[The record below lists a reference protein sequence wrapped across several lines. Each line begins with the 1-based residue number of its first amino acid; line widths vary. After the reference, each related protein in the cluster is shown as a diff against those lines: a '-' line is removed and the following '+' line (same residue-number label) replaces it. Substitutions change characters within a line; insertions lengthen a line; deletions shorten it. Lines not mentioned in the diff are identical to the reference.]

1 MLDTSAWNKS
11 FQHANS
17 SYLAGDILGADWG
30 YPGIR
35 DYMKQFEDG
44 NRYYIDVN
52 GKTTLIGQH
61 SESIAPIVSGTDGLH
76 QYTWQAIYSMV
87 INAGLKSCNAK
98 AYYILRGDDA
108 RVCGVFDERM
118 SDAEVMAE
126 MTNIRNSLLN
136 YLEGFGFKINISESY
151 ISRDLFSFNKT
162 LMFRTIK
169 LAQFLKLGGKIRATQ
184 DVVIPNFEEF
194 VGNIYSAGYS
204 SAGVDVHPSSAFI
217 VTIVQ
222 ACALVKEKRPK
233 LLNRESVTL
242 FSWNCELG
250 GYPAKC

>member
-1 MLDTSAWNKS
+1 
-11 FQHANS
+11 
-17 SYLAGDILGADWG
+17 
-30 YPGIR
+30 
-35 DYMKQFEDG
+35 
-44 NRYYIDVN
+44 
-52 GKTTLIGQH
+52 
-61 SESIAPIVSGTDGLH
+61 
-76 QYTWQAIYSMV
+76 MV
-87 INAGLKSCNAK
+87 INAGLKACNAK

-204 SAGVDVHPSSAFI
+204 AAGVDVHPISAFI

-233 LLNRESVTL
+233 LSNRECMTL
-242 FSWNCELG
+242 LSWSCELG
-250 GYPAKC
+250 G